1 MPAFAPA
8 LRLDGAAGAGVEV
21 DVGKLDEME
30 VLGEEGLVLGRA
42 EVSFGLRLL
51 SMRCK
56 TPVDVK

>member
-21 DVGKLDEME
+21 DVGKLDEVE

-51 SMRCK
+51 
-56 TPVDVK
+56 